1 MNKFEKLIEYVIN
14 DEDSKAQDLFHEIV
28 VEKSR
33 EIYENLMSEE
43 DMAEDEV
50 DDLIDDIEADEEG
63 VSEAEDDDMEMDVEM
78 GGEEGELELDADE
91 EESEEEDLEDRVV
104 DLEDKLDE
112 LMAEFEALM
121 ADEAEEPEHADL
133 EIGNDMG
140 MEPEME
146 GMFESDEEVTEDED
160 AEELEEGVALKAA
173 PAPVKSEEGSVNKKT
188 VNADNAGAAGAE
200 AKPAMSSGEEKGR
213 AAPTA
218 KDLIGKV
225 GNTPAQSTQKPSA
238 APKAK
243 TKGEEAG
250 TNAKSTV

>member
-63 VSEAEDDDMEMDVEM
+63 VSEAEDNDMEMDVEM
-78 GGEEGELELDADE
+78 GDDEGELELDADE
-91 EESEEEDLEDRVV
+91 EDADESEEDLEDRVV
-104 DLEDKLDE
+104 DIEDKLEE

-121 ADEAEEPEHADL
+121 ADEAEEPEHADMDMDM
-133 EIGNDMG
+133 GNDM
-140 MEPEME
+140 EE
-146 GMFESDEEVTEDED
+146 GMFESEEEVAED
-160 AEELEEGVALKAA
+160 EELEEGVALKAA

-213 AAPTA
+213 AAPTT

>member
-14 DEDSKAQDLFHEIV
+14 DEDAKAQDLFHEIV

-63 VSEAEDDDMEMDVEM
+63 VVEAEEDMDMDMDMSDDE
-78 GGEEGELELDADE
+78 GEEEVDADE
-91 EESEEEDLEDRVV
+91 GEEEDLEDRVV
-104 DLEDKLDE
+104 DLEDKLEE

-121 ADEAEEPEHADL
+121 AGEAEEPEHADMAM
-133 EIGNDMG
+133 DMDSD
-140 MEPEME
+140 MEE
-146 GMFESDEEVTEDED
+146 GMFESEEEVTEDED

-173 PAPVKSEEGSVNKKT
+173 PAPVKSEEGSVNKKSA
-188 VNADNAGAAGAE
+188 VAANAGAKGAE
-200 AKPAMSSGEEKGR
+200 AKPQQSVGEESGR

-243 TKGEEAG
+243 VKGEEAG
-250 TNAKSTV
+250 TNAKSTI

>member
-14 DEDSKAQDLFHEIV
+14 DEDAKAQDLFHEIV

-33 EIYENLMSEE
+33 EIYENLMSE
-43 DMAEDEV
+43 EDEV

-78 GGEEGELELDADE
+78 GDEEGELELDADE
-91 EESEEEDLEDRVV
+91 EEGEEEDLEDRVV
-104 DLEDKLDE
+104 DLEDQME
-112 LMAEFEALM
+112 TLMAEFEALM
-121 ADEAEEPEHADL
+121 ADEAEEPEHADMFGAD
-133 EIGNDMG
+133 EGDM
-140 MEPEME
+140 EME
-146 GMFESDEEVTEDED
+146 GMFESEEEVSEDEDED
-160 AEELEEGVALKAA
+160 AEALEEGVALKAA
-173 PAPVKSEEGSVNKKT
+173 PAPVKSEEGSVNKKST
-188 VNADNAGAAGAE
+188 VAANAGAKGAE
-200 AKPAMSSGEEKGR
+200 AKPAMSSGDESGR

-243 TKGEEAG
+243 VKGEESG
-250 TNAKSTV
+250 TNAKSAL

>member
-50 DDLIDDIEADEEG
+50 DDLIDDIETDEEG
-63 VSEAEDDDMEMDVEM
+63 VAEAEDDMEMDVKM
-78 GGEEGELELDADE
+78 GDEEGELELDADE
-91 EESEEEDLEDRVV
+91 EEGEEEDLEDRVV

-121 ADEAEEPEHADL
+121 AGEAEEPEHADMAM
-133 EIGNDMG
+133 DMG
-140 MEPEME
+140 SDMEE
-146 GMFESDEEVTEDED
+146 GMFESEEEVTEDED

-173 PAPVKSEEGSVNKKT
+173 PAPVKSEEGSVNKKST
-188 VNADNAGAAGAE
+188 VAANAGAKGAE
-200 AKPAMSSGEEKGR
+200 AKPAMSSGDESGR

-243 TKGEEAG
+243 VKGEESG
-250 TNAKSTV
+250 TNAKSTI

>member
-50 DDLIDDIEADEEG
+50 DDLIDDIETDEEG
-63 VSEAEDDDMEMDVEM
+63 VAEAEDDMEMDVEM
-78 GGEEGELELDADE
+78 GDEEGELELDADE
-91 EESEEEDLEDRVV
+91 EEGEEDLEDRVV

-121 ADEAEEPEHADL
+121 AGEAEEPEHADMAM
-133 EIGNDMG
+133 DMDSD
-140 MEPEME
+140 MEE
-146 GMFESDEEVTEDED
+146 GMFESEEEVNDDED

-173 PAPVKSEEGSVNKKT
+173 PAPVKSEEGSVNKKST
-188 VNADNAGAAGAE
+188 VAANAGAKGAE
-200 AKPAMSSGEEKGR
+200 AKPQQNVGEESGR

-243 TKGEEAG
+243 VKGEESG
-250 TNAKSTV
+250 TNAKSTI

>member
-14 DEDSKAQDLFHEIV
+14 DDDSKAQDLFHEIV

-43 DMAEDEV
+43 DEV

-63 VSEAEDDDMEMDVEM
+63 VSEAEDNDMEMDVEM
-78 GGEEGELELDADE
+78 GDEEGELELDADDE
-91 EESEEEDLEDRVV
+91 EGEEEDLEDRVV

-121 ADEAEEPEHADL
+121 AGEAEEPEHADMAM
-133 EIGNDMG
+133 DMG
-140 MEPEME
+140 GDMEE
-146 GMFESDEEVTEDED
+146 GMFESEEEVSEDD
-160 AEELEEGVALKAA
+160 AAEELEEGVALKAA
-173 PAPVKSEEGSVNKKT
+173 PAPVKSEDGSVNKKSS
-188 VNADNAGAAGAE
+188 VAANAGAKGAE
-200 AKPAMSSGEEKGR
+200 AKPAMSSGDESGR

-243 TKGEEAG
+243 VKGEESG

>member
-14 DEDSKAQDLFHEIV
+14 DEDAKAQDLFHEIV

-43 DMAEDEV
+43 DQV

-63 VSEAEDDDMEMDVEM
+63 VSEAEEDDMDMDMDMDDQDEVDYD
-78 GGEEGELELDADE
+78 GDGEQDE
-91 EESEEEDLEDRVV
+91 HEEDHEDLEDRVV
-104 DLEDKLDE
+104 DLEDQLQE

-121 ADEAEEPEHADL
+121 ADEAEEPEHAEMD
-133 EIGNDMG
+133 

-146 GMFESDEEVTEDED
+146 GMYESEEEVTEDED
-160 AEELEEGVALKAA
+160 AEALEEGVALKAA
-173 PAPVKSEEGSVNKKT
+173 PAPVKSEEGTVNKKSS
-188 VNADNAGAAGAE
+188 VAANAGAAGAE
-200 AKPAMSSGEEKGR
+200 AKPHQMTGEEKGR
-213 AAPTA
+213 TAPTA
-218 KDLIGKV
+218 QDMIGKV

-243 TKGEEAG
+243 VKGEESG
-250 TNAKSTV
+250 TNAKSTL

>member
-43 DMAEDEV
+43 DQV

-63 VSEAEDDDMEMDVEM
+63 VAEAEDDEMDMDMDMDM
-78 GGEEGELELDADE
+78 GDEDEVDYDGDGEQDE
-91 EESEEEDLEDRVV
+91 HEEDHEDLEDRVV
-104 DLEDKLDE
+104 DLEDQLQE

-121 ADEAEEPEHADL
+121 ADEAEEPEHAEMD
-133 EIGNDMG
+133 

-146 GMFESDEEVTEDED
+146 GMYESEEEVTEDED
-160 AEELEEGVALKAA
+160 AEALEEGVALKAA
-173 PAPVKSEEGSVNKKT
+173 PAPVKNEEGTVNKKSA
-188 VNADNAGAAGAE
+188 VAANAGAAGAE
-200 AKPAMSSGEEKGR
+200 AKPMMSSGEEKGR
-213 AAPTA
+213 TAPTA
-218 KDLIGKV
+218 KDMGGTTHIDKL
-225 GNTPAQSTQKPSA
+225 SS

-243 TKGEEAG
+243 MKGEEAG
-250 TNAKSTV
+250 TNAKSTL

>member
-63 VSEAEDDDMEMDVEM
+63 VSEAEDDMEMDVEM
-78 GGEEGELELDADE
+78 GDEEGELELDADDE
-91 EESEEEDLEDRVV
+91 EGEEEDLEDRVV
-104 DLEDKLDE
+104 DLEDQMEE

-121 ADEAEEPEHADL
+121 ADEAEEPEHADMFGA
-133 EIGNDMG
+133 EEGDM
-140 MEPEME
+140 EME
-146 GMFESDEEVTEDED
+146 GMFESEEEVSEDEDED
-160 AEELEEGVALKAA
+160 AEALEEGVALKAA
-173 PAPVKSEEGSVNKKT
+173 PAPVKSEEGAVNKKST
-188 VNADNAGAAGAE
+188 VAANAGAKGAE
-200 AKPAMSSGEEKGR
+200 AKPAMSSGDESGR